1 MLFFVNHDTA
11 WILWT
16 RWSKRIDSNTVYQ
29 RCVSEFCL
37 NLMEILL
44 QFFHTSV
51 TDIFKNIFPFTVF
64 FLLLKRAFYVLQ
76 YFLMYFRLP
85 LFHLFLVLYLLDYL
99 LIFFPHLFFHFVT
112 TYLLIAFLY
121 SRLLPNILFCVHL
134 LILRPSGLFHSLHN
148 FVPRFL
154 FAVLFLFFWLQC

>member
-16 RWSKRIDSNTVYQ
+16 RWSKRIDSNIVYQ

-64 FLLLKRAFYVLQ
+64 FFAKTC
-76 YFLMYFRLP
+76 FLRTSIFLDVFPSSPLSFIFGSLP
-85 LFHLFLVLYLLDYL
+85 LRLSVDLFSTS
-99 LIFFPHLFFHFVT
+99 FFHFVT

-154 FAVLFLFFWLQC
+154 FVVLFLFFWLQC